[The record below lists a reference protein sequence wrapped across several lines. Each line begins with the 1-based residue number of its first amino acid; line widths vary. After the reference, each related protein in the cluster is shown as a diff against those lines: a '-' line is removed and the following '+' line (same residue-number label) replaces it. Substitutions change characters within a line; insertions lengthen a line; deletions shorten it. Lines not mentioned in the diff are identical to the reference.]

1 MAVNHNKARPT
12 DKVAEVVDPFTVV
25 VAELVP
31 EIDRRE
37 VAELF
42 ANLEVADVV
51 MEGRAV
57 NG

>member
-1 MAVNHNKARPT
+1 M
-12 DKVAEVVDPFTVV
+12 EVVGPFTVV

-37 VAELF
+37 VAALS

-51 MEGRAV
+51 MEV
-57 NG
+57 DKP